1 MSDQDLESSKF
12 YSYKFRNFS
21 TMIILPA
28 FILVILL
35 FLGSFFAVHENVVNS
50 MGVITPDHVL
60 SLQNR
65 AYREGQKLSKG
76 INLTLANGKK
86 RVLKDNAIVH
96 LDNKDSVAMPDIKNR
111 RKLRV
116 VTYVPSSEVAV
127 LNKGQQVRFQIEN
140 KQGMSEILNG
150 KIISIGTYPVQQK
163 GMSMF
168 EVETMLKTTKSE
180 RKFLRYGMQGKV
192 SIITGKA
199 SYFNYIKYKLLNS
212 K

>member
-1 MSDQDLESSKF
+1 MNDQDLESSKF
-12 YSYKFRNFS
+12 YSYNFRNFS

-86 RVLKDNAIVH
+86 E
-96 LDNKDSVAMPDIKNR
+96 
-111 RKLRV
+111 
-116 VTYVPSSEVAV
+116 Y
-127 LNKGQQVRFQIEN
+127 
-140 KQGMSEILNG
+140 
-150 KIISIGTYPVQQK
+150 
-163 GMSMF
+163 
-168 EVETMLKTTKSE
+168 
-180 RKFLRYGMQGKV
+180 
-192 SIITGKA
+192 
-199 SYFNYIKYKLLNS
+199 
-212 K
+212 

>member
-1 MSDQDLESSKF
+1 M
-12 YSYKFRNFS
+12 
-21 TMIILPA
+21 
-28 FILVILL
+28 V
-35 FLGSFFAVHENVVNS
+35 
-50 MGVITPDHVL
+50 
-60 SLQNR
+60 
-65 AYREGQKLSKG
+65 
-76 INLTLANGKK
+76 
-86 RVLKDNAIVH
+86 KDNAIVH

-199 SYFNYIKYKLLNS
+199 SYFNYIKSKLLNS

>member
-1 MSDQDLESSKF
+1 M
-12 YSYKFRNFS
+12 
-21 TMIILPA
+21 
-28 FILVILL
+28 
-35 FLGSFFAVHENVVNS
+35 
-50 MGVITPDHVL
+50 
-60 SLQNR
+60 
-65 AYREGQKLSKG
+65 
-76 INLTLANGKK
+76 
-86 RVLKDNAIVH
+86 
-96 LDNKDSVAMPDIKNR
+96 DNKDSVAMPDIKNR

-116 VTYVPSSEVAV
+116 VTYVSSSEVAV

-140 KQGMSEILNG
+140 KQGMSETLNG

-199 SYFNYIKYKLLNS
+199 SYFNYIKSKLLNS